1 MAKKQKQRRLRDP
14 FSWKKEL
21 RLLPGYIILLAWV
34 IFTAVLI
41 GWIVMA
47 SFSSTKEIFSN
58 KLLASGFHFQNYIK
72 SWTTGKFSIYF
83 FNSVIYTGF
92 SLVTTILISAPAAY
106 VLSRFKFLGGKMIQR
121 LFVMALSVPP
131 IMLVLPLY
139 GLAVQWGLTDNRF
152 VIMFIYMCINVPFTT
167 FFLIN
172 YFATLSTTFEEAAAI
187 DGCTPRQ
194 TFFKIML
201 PLVQPGIITVGI
213 FLFVNVWNEF
223 VIAFIFAK
231 STNIKPLGVGL
242 FSIIQGMKNSGDWAA
257 LFASVMIVV
266 LPTFILYLFISQ
278 KIIAG
283 VTGGGVKE

>member
-1 MAKKQKQRRLRDP
+1 MAKKQKQHGEP
-14 FSWKKEL
+14 FHFKKEI
-21 RLLPGYIILLAWV
+21 RLLPGYLILMAWI

-47 SFSSTKEIFSN
+47 SLSTTREIFSN
-58 KLLASGFHFQNYIK
+58 TVLQSGFHFENYIK
-72 SWTTGKFSIYF
+72 SWTTGKFSVYF
-83 FNSVIYTGF
+83 INSIIYTAF

-106 VLSRFKFLGGKMIQR
+106 VLSRYKFLCSKLIQR

-131 IMLVLPLY
+131 IMLVMPLY
-139 GLAVQWGLTDNRF
+139 GQAVQWGLMDNRF

-187 DGCTPRQ
+187 DGCTSRQ

-201 PLVQPGIITVGI
+201 PLAQPGIITVGI

-231 STNIKPLGVGL
+231 STGIKPLGVGL
-242 FSIIQGMKNSGDWAA
+242 FSIIQSMRNTGDWAS

-266 LPTFILYLFISQ
+266 LPTFIVYLFLSQ

>member
-1 MAKKQKQRRLRDP
+1 MAKKQKKFREPFNLR
-14 FSWKKEL
+14 KEA
-21 RLLPGYIILLAWV
+21 RLLPGYLILIIWV
-34 IFTAVLI
+34 VFTAVLI

-47 SFSSTKEIFSN
+47 SFSSTREIFTN
-58 KLLASGFHFQNYIK
+58 TLLKTGFHIENYIK
-72 SWTTGKFSIYF
+72 SWTTGKFSVYF
-83 FNSVIYTGF
+83 LNSVIYTGF

-106 VLSRFKFLGGKMIQR
+106 VLSRYKFLGSKMIQR
-121 LFVMALSVPP
+121 VFVMALSVPP

-139 GLAVQWGLTDNRF
+139 GQAVQWGLTDNRF

-187 DGCTPRQ
+187 DGCTSRQ

-231 STNIKPLGVGL
+231 STDIKPLGVGL
-242 FSIIQGMKNSGDWAA
+242 FSIIQSMKNTGDWAS

>member
-1 MAKKQKQRRLRDP
+1 MAKKQKALREP
-14 FSWKKEL
+14 FNLRKEA
-21 RLLPGYIILLAWV
+21 RLLPGYIVLLAWV
-34 IFTAVLI
+34 IFTAVLLA
-41 GWIVMA
+41 WIVMA
-47 SFSSTKEIFSN
+47 SFSTTKEIFSN
-58 KLLASGFHFQNYIK
+58 TLLSTGFHIENYVK
-72 SWTTGKFSIYF
+72 SWTTGKFSVYF
-83 FNSVIYTGF
+83 MNSIIYTSF
-92 SLVTTILISAPAAY
+92 ALVTTILISAPAAY
-106 VLSRFKFLGGKMIQR
+106 VLSRYKFLGGKVIQR
-121 LFVMALSVPP
+121 LFVMGLSVPP
-131 IMLVLPLY
+131 IMLVMPLY
-139 GLAVQWGLTDNRF
+139 GQAVQWGLMDNRF
-152 VIMFIYMCINVPFTT
+152 VIMFIYMCVNVPFTT

-187 DGCTPRQ
+187 DGCTARQ

-201 PLVQPGIITVGI
+201 PLVQPGIITVAI

-231 STNIKPLGVGL
+231 STGIKPLGVGL
-242 FSIIQGMKNSGDWAA
+242 FSIIQSMKNTGDWAS

>member
-1 MAKKQKQRRLRDP
+1 MK
-14 FSWKKEL
+14 KKEKKFREPL
-21 RLLPGYIILLAWV
+21 NLRKEARLLPGYLILMAWV
-34 IFTAVLI
+34 VFTAVLI

-47 SFSSTKEIFSN
+47 SFSTTKEIFSN
-58 KLLASGFHFQNYIK
+58 DLLAGGFQFKNYVK
-72 SWTTGKFSIYF
+72 SWTTGKFSVYF
-83 FNSVIYTGF
+83 LNSIIYTAF

-106 VLSRFKFLGGKMIQR
+106 VLSRYKFLGSKLIQR

-131 IMLVLPLY
+131 IMLVMPLY
-139 GLAVQWGLTDNRF
+139 GQAVQWGLLDNRF
-152 VIMFIYMCINVPFTT
+152 VIMFIYMCINVPFAT

-187 DGCTPRQ
+187 DGCTSRQ

-231 STNIKPLGVGL
+231 STGIKPLGVGL
-242 FSIIQGMKNSGDWAA
+242 FSIIQSMKNTGDWAA

-266 LPTFILYLFISQ
+266 LPTFILYLFLSQ